1 MSVSRISGVAHN
13 KHGEALIESV
23 LSILI
28 FGIMM
33 LGITVMTNSSLN
45 IINHTQ
51 ANEAALQQTKNAASG
66 NTASYTGTGTISL
79 SITQGSGPSSI
90 NVFSKTGQ
98 DVMVYNEDNV
108 IGFVLPTPSPSPTP
122 DPGT

>member
-1 MSVSRISGVAHN
+1 MSVSRISQVLRN
-13 KHGEALIESV
+13 NHGEALIESV

-33 LGITVMTNSSLN
+33 LGITIMTNTSLN

-51 ANEAALQQTKNAASG
+51 ENEAALQQTKNAASSS
-66 NTASYTGTGTISL
+66 TAAYTNSGTISL
-79 SITQGSGPSSI
+79 SITEGSAPSIVSVYI
-90 NVFSKTGQ
+90 KTGQ
-98 DVMVYNEDNV
+98 SVLVYSTNNV
-108 IGFVLPTPSPSPTP
+108 IGFILPTPSPSP